1 MFFFPPRLS
10 GPLDRWFDTSTI
22 VHVKA
27 LSVGDICKLYIM
39 QQSTSVAT
47 SLRKYT
53 KFGSNNKNII
63 HHMLIN
69 SGWFPT
75 LLKNIFVKLGSCSPI
90 FGMKIKKHLSCHH
103 PGWLFPETTPLKDLF
118 CTLPLRGFAPAG
130 AYNWNE
136 WRDLSHWKNLNYS
149 QVVNHPNISNI
160 SKMHQNSAW
169 TCFVHIRDLCEIHW
183 NTMLLHMGNLNIN
196 LLERRA
202 RKTCSHRRDIC
213 WSRIIV
219 RCQVGE
225 AGNIGPNKTGNL
237 THW

>member
-1 MFFFPPRLS
+1 
-10 GPLDRWFDTSTI
+10 
-22 VHVKA
+22 
-27 LSVGDICKLYIM
+27 
-39 QQSTSVAT
+39 
-47 SLRKYT
+47 
-53 KFGSNNKNII
+53 
-63 HHMLIN
+63 MLIN

-75 LLKNIFVKLGSCSPI
+75 RLKNIFVKLGSCSPI
-90 FGMKIKKHLSCHH
+90 FGMKIKKYLSCHH
-103 PGWLFPETTPLKDLF
+103 PGWLFQKQ
-118 CTLPLRGFAPAG
+118 LPSKIFFAPYLCEVLRLPVPTTGMSEGIWAI
-130 AYNWNE
+130 E
-136 WRDLSHWKNLNYS
+136 KNLNYS

>member
-1 MFFFPPRLS
+1 
-10 GPLDRWFDTSTI
+10 
-22 VHVKA
+22 
-27 LSVGDICKLYIM
+27 M
-39 QQSTSVAT
+39 QFHISYQQAYEDAWNSDQTTNS
-47 SLRKYT
+47 
-53 KFGSNNKNII
+53 II

-75 LLKNIFVKLGSCSPI
+75 PLKNISQTGNVPQI
-90 FGMKIKKHLSCHH
+90 GMKITKYLSCHH
-103 PGWLFPETTPLKDLF
+103 PGDYSRNNSPQRSF

-130 AYNWNE
+130 AYNWNG
-136 WRDLSHWKNLNYS
+136 WRDVSHWKTLNYS
-149 QVVNHPNISNI
+149 QVVNHPNIS
-160 SKMHQNSAW
+160 KMHQNSAW
-169 TCFVHIRDLCEIHW
+169 TRFVHIRDLCEIHW
-183 NTMLLHMGNLNIN
+183 NTILLHMGNLSIN

-225 AGNIGPNKTGNL
+225 AGNIGPDETGNL

>member
-1 MFFFPPRLS
+1 MQRFIFFSEKRNVGMDVFFLPPRLS

-39 QQSTSVAT
+39 QQSTSVINK
-47 SLRKYT
+47 LT
-53 KFGSNNKNII
+53 KIHEIWIKQQQNII

-75 LLKNIFVKLGSCSPI
+75 RLKNMSQTGFMFPNFRDENKKIFELPSPRVI
-90 FGMKIKKHLSCHH
+90 I
-103 PGWLFPETTPLKDLF
+103 PETTPLKDLF

-160 SKMHQNSAW
+160 SKMHQILPELVSF
-169 TCFVHIRDLCEIHW
+169 TLGIYVKYIEIPCCYTW
-183 NTMLLHMGNLNIN
+183 ETSISICLRGGLA
-196 LLERRA
+196 RRA
-202 RKTCSHRRDIC
+202 AIDATSVEVESLWGAK
-213 WSRIIV
+213 
-219 RCQVGE
+219 
-225 AGNIGPNKTGNL
+225 
-237 THW
+237 